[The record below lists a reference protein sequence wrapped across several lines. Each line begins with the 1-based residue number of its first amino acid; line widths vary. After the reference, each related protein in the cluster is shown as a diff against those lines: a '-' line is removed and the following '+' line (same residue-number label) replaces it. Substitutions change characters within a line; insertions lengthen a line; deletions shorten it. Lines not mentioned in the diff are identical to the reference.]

1 MILGAILAGG
11 QSRRFGSDKGSAM
24 LGGRALI
31 DHVAKGLRDH
41 CDAIVILGRKWLGI
55 EALEDRPSPDLGP
68 LGGLNAALHAAQHK
82 GFDAVLLAPC
92 DVLPV
97 WIPPRNAF
105 GPIVIAEHPLCGL
118 WPAALAASLDT
129 YLAASSDRSMRSW
142 IAASGAV
149 VMPAA
154 GPFHNLNTRADFML
168 YAQSLGVVA

>member
-24 LGGRALI
+24 LDGRALI
-31 DHVAKGLRDH
+31 DHVAKGLRDR
-41 CDAIVILGRKWLGI
+41 CDAIVMLGRTWPGI
-55 EALEDRPSPDLGP
+55 EALDDRPGPGLGP

-97 WIPPRNAF
+97 WIPSRNAI
-105 GPIVIAEHPLCGL
+105 GPIALAEHPLCGL
-118 WPAALAASLDT
+118 WPAALAAKLDT
-129 YLAASSDRSMRSW
+129 YLAASLDRSMRGW
-142 IAASGAV
+142 IAVSGAIV
-149 VMPAA
+149 SPAA
-154 GPFHNLNTRADFML
+154 GTFHNLNTRADFML